1 VREHSR
7 AELARKLAARGHA
20 AADVAPVL
28 DGLAERGLLS
38 EARLAEAY
46 VAERLRKGYG
56 PLRVREELRRKG
68 LDDDLIEPHL
78 DRPAGEWLERLAVA
92 AEKRFGTAPIEDRKE
107 LARRARFLEQRGF
120 PAALIARYLHG
131 DELE

>member
-1 VREHSR
+1 M
-7 AELARKLAARGHA
+7 
-20 AADVAPVL
+20 L
-28 DGLAERGLLS
+28 DALAERGLLS

-78 DRPAGEWLERLAVA
+78 DRTAGEWLERLAAV
-92 AEKRFGTAPIEDRKE
+92 AEKRFGTAPIEDRRE
-107 LARRARFLEQRGF
+107 LARRARFLEHRGF